1 MLRDFAVV
9 CTHLQTITL
18 ANAMTTRK
26 AIHMGTYE
34 YGALLGNPSGHWS
47 SAIIII
53 FTELYAILP
62 VKADATVPN

>member
-1 MLRDFAVV
+1 MY
-9 CTHLQTITL
+9 TPTSN
-18 ANAMTTRK
+18 NASNVLNIRK
-26 AIHMGTYE
+26 AIHMGSHE

-62 VKADATVPN
+62 VKDDATVLN

>member
-26 AIHMGTYE
+26 AIHMGSYE

-47 SAIIII
+47 SAII
-53 FTELYAILP
+53 Y
-62 VKADATVPN
+62 